1 MRQCNIFSGIIL
13 ILSIIEFALAAPI
26 LVQEKRQVGVDA
38 LHIPKDVITVL
49 GKRGDDELARL
60 LDEYFK
66 TIRKTAQSSDA
77 HASSSSVP
85 SGPGHGSTSVVQAP
99 PPNPALSIANPNQ
112 LMRPSGP
119 SAAGPM
125 QGS

>member
-1 MRQCNIFSGIIL
+1 MRQCDIFSGILL
-13 ILSIIEFALAAPI
+13 ILFIIDFALAAPI
-26 LVQEKRQVGVDA
+26 LVQEKRQAGVEA

-49 GKRGDDELARL
+49 GKRWDEELARL
-60 LDEYFK
+60 VDQYFK
-66 TIRKTAQSSDA
+66 TIRKQTESSDA

-85 SGPGHGSTSVVQAP
+85 SGPDQGSTSVVQAP
-99 PPNPALSIANPNQ
+99 PPNPASSTTNLNP

-119 SAAGPM
+119 SSAAPM